1 MSDSF
6 LDGEVGVVD
15 LEDLEVVEADADVE
29 GADAAG
35 ALHVHRRD
43 VPDGELLSRSL
54 KHVEKEVPKKYLVC

>member
-1 MSDSF
+1 MSKKSESF
-6 LDGEVGVVD
+6 LDGEVRVVD

-43 VPDGELLSRSL
+43 VPVAKINTLPEMSYEHL
-54 KHVEKEVPKKYLVC
+54 K

>member
-1 MSDSF
+1 MSKKSESF
-6 LDGEVGVVD
+6 LDGEVRVVD

-43 VPDGELLSRSL
+43 VPDGENCP
-54 KHVEKEVPKKYLVC
+54 EV